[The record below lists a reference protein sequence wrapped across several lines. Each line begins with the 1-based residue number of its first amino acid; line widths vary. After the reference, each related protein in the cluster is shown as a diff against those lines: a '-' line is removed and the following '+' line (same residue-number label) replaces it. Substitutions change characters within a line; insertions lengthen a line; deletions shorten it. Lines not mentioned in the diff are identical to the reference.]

1 MQRALKASET
11 ALAAIGNTPIVR
23 LRRVVPQNH
32 AEVYLKLE
40 YTNPTGSHKDRMA
53 AAIIEE
59 AERGGKLRPGM
70 KVVEATGGS
79 TGSSL
84 AFVCAVKGYRF
95 QPASSNA
102 FAAEKLKTMTA
113 FGASVDIIHS
123 PSGRIT
129 ADLIPSMIRHAQ
141 SVAEEGNVYP
151 TDQFNNHDALVG
163 YEALGREILEQLP
176 AGIDAFCAAV
186 GTAGL
191 AMGVSRVLKATRPE
205 TRVVVL
211 EPASTPFITEG
222 RAGAHGVEGIG
233 IGFLPPLLDKVL
245 YDEAR
250 AVSEDE
256 ARAMCRQL
264 AKEEGIFAGVST
276 GLNAVAAIQLAKEL
290 GPGRKVVTI
299 ACDSGLKY
307 LNGALF
313 STPVSYLLDDTASA
327 KEH

>member
-1 MQRALKASET
+1 MQRVLKASET
-11 ALAAIGNTPIVR
+11 ALSAIGNTPLVR
-23 LRRVVPQNH
+23 LR
-32 AEVYLKLE
+32 
-40 YTNPTGSHKDRMA
+40 SHKDRMA

-59 AERGGKLRPGM
+59 AERRGDLKPGM

-84 AFVCAVKGYRF
+84 AFVCAVKGYKF

-102 FAAEKLKTMTA
+102 FAVEKLKTMSA

-141 SVAEEGNVYP
+141 SVAQESNVYP
-151 TDQFNNHDALVG
+151 ANQFNNRDALVG
-163 YEALGREILEQLP
+163 YEALGREIVEQLP
-176 AGIDAFCAAV
+176 DGIDAFCAAV

-191 AMGVSRVLKATRPE
+191 AMGVSGVLKATRPE
-205 TRVVVL
+205 TRVVIL
-211 EPASTPFITEG
+211 EPASTPVITEG
-222 RAGAHGVEGIG
+222 RAGAHGVEGVG
-233 IGFLPPLLDKVL
+233 VGFLPSLLDKEL

-250 AVSEDE
+250 SVSEDE
-256 ARAMCRQL
+256 ARAMCRRL

-276 GLNAVAAIQLAKEL
+276 GLNVVAAIQLAKEM
-290 GPGRKVVTI
+290 GPGKNVVSI

-307 LNGALF
+307 LNGDLF
-313 STPVSYLLDDTASA
+313 SSPQ
-327 KEH
+327 